1 MEQSWMDGNVVGG
14 VLSEVFSTDM
24 TAASGRC
31 AGCGRWRRW
40 LIRACSVG
48 VRARS
53 CGAPLATA
61 C

>member
-14 VLSEVFSTDM
+14 VLSEVFTADM

-31 AGCGRWRRW
+31 AGCGRVAALADTR
-40 LIRACSVG
+40 VFG
-48 VRARS
+48 GGRARS